1 MGKTSARWWVV
12 LGLLLLSGCA
22 HRAPA
27 RVDNSDQPY
36 RIGREDILDVA
47 VWRDADLS
55 RTLPVRPDGFISL
68 PMVGEVKAE
77 GRTPEELAAEV
88 REALKPYVQD
98 PRVTVIVR
106 EVNSSRV
113 FITGEV
119 THPGAY
125 PLRGRVSIL
134 QAIAL
139 AGGFTDFADRD
150 AIVVLRRSGA
160 KKAATAENSGTGGSG
175 HTEAATQG
183 DYISVSYR
191 DLVEEP
197 QKYEPLILRPGDTII
212 VP

>member
-22 HRAPA
+22 HRTAQ
-27 RVDNSDQPY
+27 VDNSDQPY
-36 RIGREDILDVA
+36 RIGREDVLDVA

-68 PMVGEVKAE
+68 PMVGEVRAE
-77 GRTPEELAAEV
+77 GRTPNELADEL
-88 REALKPYVQD
+88 REALKAYVQE

-119 THPGAY
+119 ANPGAY

-150 AIVVLRRSGA
+150 CIVVLRRTSPDG
-160 KKAATAENSGTGGSG
+160 K
-175 HTEAATQG
+175 
-183 DYISVSYR
+183 YIPVSYS

-197 QKYEPLILRPGDTII
+197 EKFEPLILRPGDTII
-212 VP
+212 VK

>member
-1 MGKTSARWWVV
+1 MAKTSARSWVV
-12 LGLLLLSGCA
+12 VGAMLLSGCA
-22 HRAPA
+22 HQATGK
-27 RVDNSDQPY
+27 VDNSDQPY
-36 RIGREDILDVA
+36 RIGREDVLDVA

-77 GRTPEELAAEV
+77 GRTPTELSDQIRDSLRA
-88 REALKPYVQD
+88 YVQE

-119 THPGAY
+119 AHPGAY

-150 AIVVLRRSGA
+150 GITVLRRSG
-160 KKAATAENSGTGGSG
+160 EDGS
-175 HTEAATQG
+175 T
-183 DYISVSYR
+183 IPVSFT
-191 DLVEEP
+191 DLVGEP
-197 QKYEPLILRPGDTII
+197 GKNEPLNLRPGDTIV

>member
-22 HRAPA
+22 HRATA

-68 PMVGEVKAE
+68 PMVGEVRAE
-77 GRTPEELAAEV
+77 GRTPNELADEI
-88 REALKPYVQD
+88 REALKPYVQE

-119 THPGAY
+119 AHPGAY

-150 AIVVLRRSGA
+150 GIVVLRRSKGSGSQE
-160 KKAATAENSGTGGSG
+160 TGTEGSGTGGSG
-175 HTEAATQG
+175 SEG
-183 DYISVSYR
+183 NYISVSYSE
-191 DLVEEP
+191 LVDEP
-197 QKYEPLILRPGDTII
+197 EKYEPLILRPGDTII